1 MNKEQFLSEL
11 SRRLD
16 GLNGNDLYRT
26 LEYYAEMIDDLMEE
40 GMSEEAAVAAL
51 GDLEVIAREIM
62 QDAPA
67 RESARREERG
77 ESDKSERQVFT
88 GELRRIQLDSRD
100 ADFIVRGAELP
111 EGACCVVEN
120 AQDMRCRMENGALI
134 VSDSENNGGG
144 HIHFDT
150 DSGKSSDSRDSFWF
164 STDSESGVRGLLNR
178 IFSMRT
184 AEGKPV
190 TVLVPER
197 VRCEMEIRSK
207 SGDVQL
213 ENFALD
219 GGVRADSFSGDL
231 SAAHVSATGELEMK
245 SMSGDVEL
253 SECRALRLTLKG
265 TSGDIQLRS
274 IESETGASAASVSGD
289 VTVQGAN
296 PVDELACQTA
306 SGDVRLCDVNAER
319 IAASSASGDVSV
331 QNTLSRTDMELCS
344 VSGDVSVSDSEAQ
357 GALKARSTSGD
368 VRLRSATGASLT
380 LESRSGDIS
389 GTLRGPE
396 ALYDFRC
403 HSRSGDVHA
412 PDSRGE
418 RPVEAR
424 TSGGDIRLKAE

>member
-26 LEYYAEMIDDLMEE
+26 LEYYAEMIDDRMEE

-51 GDLEVIAREIM
+51 GDLEAIAREIM

-67 RESARREERG
+67 RESAKREE
-77 ESDKSERQVFT
+77 SDEADEPERQVFT
-88 GELRRIQLDSRD
+88 GELRRIHLDSMD
-100 ADFIVRGAELP
+100 ADFVVRGAELP
-111 EGACCVVEN
+111 EGTCCVVEK
-120 AQDMRCRMENGALI
+120 AQDMRWRMEDGALTI
-134 VSDSENNGGG
+134 SDSENDGG
-144 HIHFDT
+144 HIRFDT
-150 DSGKSSDSRDSFWF
+150 DPGKSGGSRGSFWF
-164 STDSESGVRGLLNR
+164 SADSEGGVRGLLNR
-178 IFSMRT
+178 IFSMHT
-184 AEGKPV
+184 VQGQPV
-190 TVLVPER
+190 TVLVPEH
-197 VRCEMEIRSK
+197 VRCEMEIHSK

-219 GGVRADSFSGDL
+219 GSVRADSFSGDL
-231 SAAHVSATGELEMK
+231 SAAHVSATGELAMK
-245 SMSGDVEL
+245 STSGDVEL
-253 SECRALRLTLKG
+253 SECRALRLTLKS

-274 IESETGASAASVSGD
+274 VESETGASAASVSGD

-296 PVDELACQTA
+296 LVDELTCQTA
-306 SGDVRLCDVNAER
+306 SGDVRLCGANAER
-319 IAASSASGDVSV
+319 ISTSSSSGDVVV

-344 VSGDVSVSDSEAQ
+344 VSGDVTVSDSEAQ

-368 VRLRSATGASLT
+368 VRLRSAAGASLS
-380 LESRSGDIS
+380 LESRSGDIG

-396 ALYDFRC
+396 SLYDFRC
-403 HSRSGDVHA
+403 HSRIGDVRA

-424 TSGGDIRLKAE
+424 TSGGDIRLKVE

>member
-26 LEYYAEMIDDLMEE
+26 LEYYAEMIDDRMED

-51 GDLEVIAREIM
+51 GDLEAIAREIM

-67 RESARREERG
+67 RESAKREE
-77 ESDKSERQVFT
+77 SDEAERQVFT
-88 GELRRIQLDSRD
+88 GELRRIRLDSRD
-100 ADFIVRGAELP
+100 ADFVVRGAELP

-120 AQDMRCRMENGALI
+120 AQDMCWRMEDGALT
-134 VSDSENNGGG
+134 VSDSENDGGR
-144 HIHFDT
+144 IRFDT
-150 DSGKSSDSRDSFWF
+150 DSGKGGGSRDSFRF
-164 STDSESGVRGLLNR
+164 STDSEGGVRGLLNR
-178 IFSMRT
+178 IFSMHT
-184 AEGKPV
+184 AKGQPV

-197 VRCEMEIRSK
+197 VRCEMDIHSK
-207 SGDVQL
+207 SGDVQI

-231 SAAHVSATGELEMK
+231 SAAHVSATGELAMK
-245 SMSGDVEL
+245 STSGDVEL
-253 SECRALRLTLKG
+253 SECRALRLTLKS

-274 IESETGASAASVSGD
+274 VESETGASAASVSGD

-296 PVDELACQTA
+296 LVDELTCQTA
-306 SGDVRLCDVNAER
+306 SGDVRLCGANAER
-319 IAASSASGDVSV
+319 ISASASSGDVAV
-331 QNTLSRTDMELCS
+331 QNALSRTDMELCS
-344 VSGDVSVSDSEAQ
+344 VSGDVTVSDSEAQ
-357 GALKARSTSGD
+357 GGLKARSTSGD
-368 VRLRSATGASLT
+368 VRLRGAAGASLS
-380 LESRSGDIS
+380 LESRSGDIG

-424 TSGGDIRLKAE
+424 TSGGDIRLKVE

>member
-26 LEYYAEMIDDLMEE
+26 LEYYAEMIDDRVED

-51 GDLEVIAREIM
+51 GDLEAIAREIM

-67 RESARREERG
+67 RESAKREE
-77 ESDKSERQVFT
+77 SDEADEPERQVFT
-88 GELRRIQLDSRD
+88 GELRRIRLDSRD
-100 ADFIVRGAELP
+100 ADFVVRGEELP
-111 EGACCVVEN
+111 EGTCCVVEN
-120 AQDMRCRMENGALI
+120 AQDMLCRMEDGALT
-134 VSDSENNGGG
+134 VSDSENDGG
-144 HIHFDT
+144 HIRFDT
-150 DSGKSSDSRDSFWF
+150 DSGKGRGSFWF
-164 STDSESGVRGLLNR
+164 SADSERGVRGLLNR
-178 IFSMRT
+178 IFSMHT
-184 AEGKPV
+184 VQGQPV
-190 TVLVPER
+190 TVLVPEH
-197 VRCEMEIRSK
+197 VRCEMEIHSK

-219 GGVRADSFSGDL
+219 GSIRADSFSGDL
-231 SAAHVSATGELEMK
+231 SAAHVSATGELSMK
-245 SMSGDVEL
+245 STSGDVEL
-253 SECRALRLTLKG
+253 SECRALRLTLKS

-274 IESETGASAASVSGD
+274 VESETGTSAASVSGD

-296 PVDELACQTA
+296 LVDELTCQTA
-306 SGDVRLCDVNAER
+306 SGDVRLCGANAER
-319 IAASSASGDVSV
+319 ISTSSSSGDVAV

-344 VSGDVSVSDSEAQ
+344 VSGDVTVSDSEAQ

-368 VRLRSATGASLT
+368 VRLRSAAGASLS
-380 LESRSGDIS
+380 LESRSGDIG

-396 ALYDFRC
+396 SLYDFRC

-424 TSGGDIRLKAE
+424 TSGGDIRLKVE

>member
-26 LEYYAEMIDDLMEE
+26 LEYYAEMIDDRVED

-51 GDLEVIAREIM
+51 GDLEAIAREIM

-67 RESARREERG
+67 RESAKREE
-77 ESDKSERQVFT
+77 SDEADEPERQVFT
-88 GELRRIQLDSRD
+88 GELRRIHLDSMD
-100 ADFIVRGAELP
+100 ADFVVRGAELP
-111 EGACCVVEN
+111 EGTCCVVEK
-120 AQDMRCRMENGALI
+120 AQGMRWRMEDGALT
-134 VSDSENNGGG
+134 VSDSENDSG
-144 HIHFDT
+144 HIRFDT
-150 DSGKSSDSRDSFWF
+150 DSGKGRGSFRF
-164 STDSESGVRGLLNR
+164 STDSEGGMRGLLNR
-178 IFSMRT
+178 IFSMHT
-184 AEGKPV
+184 VQGQPV
-190 TVLVPER
+190 TVLVPEH
-197 VRCEMEIRSK
+197 VRCEMEIHSK

-219 GGVRADSFSGDL
+219 GSVRADSFSGDL
-231 SAAHVSATGELEMK
+231 SAAHVSATGELAMK
-245 SMSGDVEL
+245 STSGDVEL
-253 SECRALRLTLKG
+253 SECRALRLTLKS

-274 IESETGASAASVSGD
+274 VESETGASAASVSGD

-296 PVDELACQTA
+296 LVDELTCQTA
-306 SGDVRLCDVNAER
+306 SGDVRLCGANAER
-319 IAASSASGDVSV
+319 ISVSSSSGDVSV
-331 QNTLSRTDMELCS
+331 QNTLSRTNMELCS
-344 VSGDVSVSDSEAQ
+344 VSGDVTVSDSEAQ

-368 VRLRSATGASLT
+368 VRLRSAAGASLS
-380 LESRSGDIS
+380 LESRSGDIG

-396 ALYDFRC
+396 SLYDFRC

-424 TSGGDIRLKAE
+424 TSGGDIRLKVE

>member
-26 LEYYAEMIDDLMEE
+26 LEYYAEMIDDRMED

-51 GDLEVIAREIM
+51 GDLEAIAREIM

-67 RESARREERG
+67 RESAKREE
-77 ESDKSERQVFT
+77 SDEADEPERQVFT
-88 GELRRIQLDSRD
+88 GELRRIHLDSMD
-100 ADFIVRGAELP
+100 ADFVVRGAELP
-111 EGACCVVEN
+111 EGTCCVVEK
-120 AQDMRCRMENGALI
+120 AQGMRWRMEDGALT
-134 VSDSENNGGG
+134 VSDSENDGG

-150 DSGKSSDSRDSFWF
+150 DSGKGRGSFRF
-164 STDSESGVRGLLNR
+164 SADSEGGMRGLLNR
-178 IFSMRT
+178 IFSMHIVQGR
-184 AEGKPV
+184 PV

-197 VRCEMEIRSK
+197 VRCEIDIHSK

-219 GGVRADSFSGDL
+219 GSVRADSFSGDL
-231 SAAHVSATGELEMK
+231 SAAHVSATGELAMK
-245 SMSGDVEL
+245 STSGDVEL
-253 SECRALRLTLKG
+253 SECRALRLTLKS

-274 IESETGASAASVSGD
+274 VESETGTSAASVSGD

-296 PVDELACQTA
+296 LVDELTCQTA
-306 SGDVRLCDVNAER
+306 SGDVRLCGANAER
-319 IAASSASGDVSV
+319 ISTSSSSGDVSV

-344 VSGDVSVSDSEAQ
+344 VSGDVTVSDSEAQ

-368 VRLRSATGASLT
+368 VRLRSAAGASLS
-380 LESRSGDIS
+380 LESRSGDIG

-396 ALYDFRC
+396 SLYDFRC

-424 TSGGDIRLKAE
+424 TSGGDIRLKVE

>member
-26 LEYYAEMIDDLMEE
+26 LEYYAEMIDDRVED

-51 GDLEVIAREIM
+51 GDLEAIAREIM

-67 RESARREERG
+67 RESAKREE
-77 ESDKSERQVFT
+77 SDEADEPERQVFT
-88 GELRRIQLDSRD
+88 GELRRIRLDSRD
-100 ADFIVRGAELP
+100 ADFVVRGEELP
-111 EGACCVVEN
+111 EGTCCVVEN
-120 AQDMRCRMENGALI
+120 AQGMRWRMEDGALT
-134 VSDSENNGGG
+134 VSDSENDGG
-144 HIHFDT
+144 HIRFDT
-150 DSGKSSDSRDSFWF
+150 VSGKGRGSFWF
-164 STDSESGVRGLLNR
+164 SADSEGGVRGLLNR
-178 IFSMRT
+178 IFSMHIVQGR
-184 AEGKPV
+184 PV
-190 TVLVPER
+190 TVLVPEH
-197 VRCEMEIRSK
+197 VRCEMEIHSK

-219 GGVRADSFSGDL
+219 GSVRADSFSGDL
-231 SAAHVSATGELEMK
+231 SAAHVSATGELAMK
-245 SMSGDVEL
+245 STSGDVEL
-253 SECRALRLTLKG
+253 SECRALRLTLKS

-274 IESETGASAASVSGD
+274 VESETGTSAASVSGD

-296 PVDELACQTA
+296 LVDELTCQTA
-306 SGDVRLCDVNAER
+306 SGDVRLCGANAER
-319 IAASSASGDVSV
+319 ISTSSSSGDVVV

-344 VSGDVSVSDSEAQ
+344 VSGDVTVSDSEAQ

-368 VRLRSATGASLT
+368 VRLRSAAGASLS
-380 LESRSGDIS
+380 LESRSGDIG

-396 ALYDFRC
+396 SLYDFRC
-403 HSRSGDVHA
+403 HSRSGDVHV

-424 TSGGDIRLKAE
+424 TSGGDIRLKVE

>member
-26 LEYYAEMIDDLMEE
+26 LEYYAEMIDDRMED

-51 GDLEVIAREIM
+51 GDLEAIAREIM

-67 RESARREERG
+67 RESAKREE
-77 ESDKSERQVFT
+77 SDEADEPERQVFT
-88 GELRRIQLDSRD
+88 GELRRIHLDSMD
-100 ADFIVRGAELP
+100 ADFVVRGAELP
-111 EGACCVVEN
+111 EGTCCVVEK
-120 AQDMRCRMENGALI
+120 AQGMRWRMEDGALT
-134 VSDSENNGGG
+134 VSDSENDGG

-150 DSGKSSDSRDSFWF
+150 DSGKGRGSFRF
-164 STDSESGVRGLLNR
+164 SADSEGGMRGLLNR
-178 IFSMRT
+178 IFSMHIVQGR
-184 AEGKPV
+184 PV

-197 VRCEMEIRSK
+197 VRCEIDIHSK

-219 GGVRADSFSGDL
+219 GSVRADSFSGDL
-231 SAAHVSATGELEMK
+231 SAAHVSATGELAMK
-245 SMSGDVEL
+245 STSGDVEL
-253 SECRALRLTLKG
+253 SECRALRLTLKS

-274 IESETGASAASVSGD
+274 VESETGTSAASVSGD

-296 PVDELACQTA
+296 LVDELTCQTA
-306 SGDVRLCDVNAER
+306 SGDVRLCDANAER
-319 IAASSASGDVSV
+319 ISASSSSGDVVV
-331 QNTLSRTDMELCS
+331 QNALSRTDMELCS
-344 VSGDVSVSDSEAQ
+344 VSGDVTVSDSEAQ

-368 VRLRSATGASLT
+368 VRLRSAAGASLS
-380 LESRSGDIS
+380 LESRSGDIG

-396 ALYDFRC
+396 SLYDFRC

-424 TSGGDIRLKAE
+424 TSGGDIRLKVE

>member
-26 LEYYAEMIDDLMEE
+26 LEYYAEMIDDRVEE

-51 GDLEVIAREIM
+51 GDLEAIAREIM

-67 RESARREERG
+67 RESAKREE
-77 ESDKSERQVFT
+77 SDEADEPERQVFT
-88 GELRRIQLDSRD
+88 GELRRIHLDSRD
-100 ADFIVRGAELP
+100 ADFVVRGAELP
-111 EGACCVVEN
+111 EGTCCVVEN
-120 AQDMRCRMENGALI
+120 AQDMCCLMEDGALT
-134 VSDSENNGGG
+134 VSDSENDGG
-144 HIHFDT
+144 HTRFDT
-150 DSGKSSDSRDSFWF
+150 DSGKGRGSFWF
-164 STDSESGVRGLLNR
+164 SADSEGGVRGLLNR
-178 IFSMRT
+178 IFSMHIVQGR
-184 AEGKPV
+184 PV
-190 TVLVPER
+190 TVLVPEH
-197 VRCEMEIRSK
+197 VRCEMEIHSK

-219 GGVRADSFSGDL
+219 GSVRADSFSGDL
-231 SAAHVSATGELEMK
+231 SAAHVSATGELAMK
-245 SMSGDVEL
+245 STSGDVEL
-253 SECRALRLTLKG
+253 SECRALRLTLKS

-274 IESETGASAASVSGD
+274 VESETGASAASVSGD

-296 PVDELACQTA
+296 LVDELTCQTA
-306 SGDVRLCDVNAER
+306 SGDVRLCSANAER
-319 IAASSASGDVSV
+319 ISTSSSSGDVVV

-344 VSGDVSVSDSEAQ
+344 VSGDVTVSDSEAQ

-368 VRLRSATGASLT
+368 VRLRSAAGASLS
-380 LESRSGDIS
+380 LESRSGDIG

-396 ALYDFRC
+396 SLYDFRC
-403 HSRSGDVHA
+403 HSRIGDVRA

-424 TSGGDIRLKAE
+424 TSGGDIRLKVE

>member
-26 LEYYAEMIDDLMEE
+26 LEYYAEMIDDRMEE

-51 GDLEVIAREIM
+51 GDAEAIAREIM

-67 RESARREERG
+67 RESAKREE
-77 ESDKSERQVFT
+77 SDEADEPDRQVFT

-100 ADFIVRGAELP
+100 ADFVVRGAELP

-120 AQDMRCRMENGALI
+120 AQDMRWRMEDGALT
-134 VSDSENNGGG
+134 VSDSENDGG
-144 HIHFDT
+144 HIRFDT
-150 DSGKSSDSRDSFWF
+150 DSGKGRGSFWF
-164 STDSESGVRGLLNR
+164 SADSEGGMRGLLNR
-178 IFSMRT
+178 IFSMHT
-184 AEGKPV
+184 VQGQPV
-190 TVLVPER
+190 TVLVPEH
-197 VRCEMEIRSK
+197 VRCEMEIHSK

-219 GGVRADSFSGDL
+219 GSVRADSFSGDL
-231 SAAHVSATGELEMK
+231 SAAHVSATGELAMK

-253 SECRALRLTLKG
+253 SECRALRLTLKS

-274 IESETGASAASVSGD
+274 VESETGTSAASVSGD

-296 PVDELACQTA
+296 LVDVLTCQTA
-306 SGDVRLCDVNAER
+306 SGDVRLCDANAER
-319 IAASSASGDVSV
+319 ISASSSSGDVVV
-331 QNTLSRTDMELCS
+331 QNALSRTDMELSS
-344 VSGDVSVSDSEAQ
+344 VSGDVTVSDSEAQ
-357 GALKARSTSGD
+357 GALKARSISGD
-368 VRLRSATGASLT
+368 VRLRSAAGASLS
-380 LESRSGDIS
+380 LESRSGDIG

-396 ALYDFRC
+396 SLYDFRC
-403 HSRSGDVHA
+403 HSRIGDVRA

-424 TSGGDIRLKAE
+424 TSGGDIRLKVE